1 MTPEQF
7 QKHLKEKEQQLK
19 KAMEKTIPEKV
30 ANKAVLHFKKSFQ
43 NEGFTDSDLEKWK
56 EVQRRIPGTKTYNA
70 VVKKHQRDTSRGI
83 LTGRTANLGRSIKAT
98 HEPGKVTVFSDVPY
112 AAAHNEGTTNAG
124 RNRNVTI
131 PKRQFIGKSETL
143 EKEIERVIVDEL
155 DNILKK

>member
-1 MTPEQF
+1 MSPEQF

-19 KAMEKTIPEKV
+19 KAMEETIPRKV

-43 NEGFTDSDLEKWK
+43 DEGFTDAGLQKWK
-56 EVQRRIPGTKTYNA
+56 EVKRRENPKRA
-70 VVKKHQRDTSRGI
+70 DLAKAKLPI
-83 LTGRTANLGRSIKAT
+83 LTGTGNLGRSIKAT

-155 DNILKK
+155 GKILK